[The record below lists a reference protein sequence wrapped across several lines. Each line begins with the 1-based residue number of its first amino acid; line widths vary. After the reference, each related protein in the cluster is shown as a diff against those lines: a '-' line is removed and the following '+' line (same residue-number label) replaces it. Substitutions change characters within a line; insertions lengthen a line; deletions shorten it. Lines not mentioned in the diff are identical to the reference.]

1 MKGTLTLLAALAA
14 TWLASPAQA
23 QDDADHW
30 YLSASGSVSLL
41 DDARMD
47 VIGLPTPAGHV
58 ETVHKFDTG
67 YGVQAA
73 VGRRVGSFRI
83 EAEAGYSDNHADH
96 YIAIVPP
103 TGRILQDGDQNAVR
117 LMANAYVDF
126 GDGPVQPFVGGGIGW
141 TKVHLK
147 FTAPRAPFPTE
158 APRRIVDTRVSA
170 FAWQAM
176 AGASVRLN
184 HRLSLIAQYRWHS
197 ATDLKGADLSG
208 FALKRDHAGHNI
220 DLGAR
225 LRL

>member
-83 EAEAGYSDNHADH
+83 EAEAGYSDNHADNTSPLCRQPVVSCKM
-96 YIAIVPP
+96 AIKMPSGSWR
-103 TGRILQDGDQNAVR
+103 TLTSISAMGRFSPSSEGGLVGRRFTSSLPLRAR
-117 LMANAYVDF
+117 HF
-126 GDGPVQPFVGGGIGW
+126 QPKRRVGSSI
-141 TKVHLK
+141 
-147 FTAPRAPFPTE
+147 RA
-158 APRRIVDTRVSA
+158 
-170 FAWQAM
+170 
-176 AGASVRLN
+176 L
-184 HRLSLIAQYRWHS
+184 
-197 ATDLKGADLSG
+197 
-208 FALKRDHAGHNI
+208 
-220 DLGAR
+220 AR
-225 LRL
+225 LPGRQWRARQLGLITACRSSHNTAGTARPTSRALTSAALH